1 MILLD
6 TNYLIRMLVQGAP
19 AAEQVSTWLELRTPL
34 VTSAVCWYEFVTG
47 PVDEEGTALVLAALQ
62 DRVLPFTG
70 DHAQEAARLYN
81 ACGPQRGDRRATR
94 MNAMIAATAIV
105 SNAAL
110 ATENQNDFQAF
121 LPLGL
126 RLVSA

>member
-19 AAEQVSTWLELRTPL
+19 AAEQVATWLELRTPL
-34 VTSAVCWYEFVTG
+34 VTSAVCWYEFATG
-47 PVDEEGTALVLAALQ
+47 PVDEAGTALVLAAVQ

-81 ACGPQRGDRRATR
+81 ACGRNRRQRID
-94 MNAMIAATAIV
+94 AMIAATAIV

-110 ATENQNDFQAF
+110 ATENQDDFQAF